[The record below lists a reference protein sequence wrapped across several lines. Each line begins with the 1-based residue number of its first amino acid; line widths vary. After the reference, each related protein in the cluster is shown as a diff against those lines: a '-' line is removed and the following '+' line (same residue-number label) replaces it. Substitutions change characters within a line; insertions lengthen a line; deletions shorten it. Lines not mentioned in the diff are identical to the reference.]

1 MYKLFSQRKKEAEG
15 NMSDVYLYD
24 EFPES
29 FRNQFLIIVDDV
41 LDCDSSYE
49 TRTAYEFLGDNYCR
63 EKGLKSLFGEDSY
76 SNSKDA
82 LSYYVDHCSNED
94 FLDLLDFVFAG
105 IFVSIQDE
113 YPFGAKVNKAFEE
126 LNFRFNQHSLG
137 YEFINDNLIVKTNE
151 QIHREIVKPAIALL
165 NNPEF
170 AGAEQ
175 EYFEAFDCYKKGNSK
190 DAITNANK
198 AFESTMKS
206 ICDGMGYKYNA
217 SKDTAKNLI
226 KILEDKNFYPAYLN
240 NFITNIRTTLESGA
254 PTVRNKTSGHGQ
266 GPSIVKLQDEYVEYA
281 LNLVATNIVFLVKL
295 YNEKKAGN

>member
-1 MYKLFSQRKKEAEG
+1 MYKLFSQRKKDAEE
-15 NMSDVYLYD
+15 NVSDVYIYD
-24 EFPES
+24 NFPAT
-29 FRNQFLIIVDDV
+29 FRNQFLAIIDDV
-41 LDCDSSYE
+41 IDCNNLYE
-49 TRTAYEFLGDNYCR
+49 TQKAYVFLGGKYCR
-63 EKGLKSLFGEDSY
+63 EKGLKYLDGYKND
-76 SNSKDA
+76 KDA
-82 LSYYVDHCSNED
+82 LIYYVDHCSNED

-137 YEFINDNLIVKTNE
+137 YEFINDNLIVKTNQ

-175 EYFEAFDCYKKGNSK
+175 EYFEAFDCYKKGNNK

-226 KILEDKNFYPAYLN
+226 KILEDNNFYPAYLN
-240 NFITNIRTTLESGA
+240 SFITNIRTTLESGA

-266 GPSIVKLQDEYVEYA
+266 GASVVNLQDEYVEYA
-281 LNLVATNIVFLVKL
+281 MNLVATNIVFLVKL
-295 YNEKKAGN
+295 YNEKKGG